1 LQYKDDAKNG
11 SIPRV
16 YIYIYI
22 YKSSQQHREKEAVHL
37 SFRKQPTGSRPKS
50 TRMSVTLRLRALS
63 VALGMPKCEIRN
75 AKLKSWPSQL
85 AWQRRACSPAS
96 GRTCLSCPDRTPRC
110 QQNHAQVMQSDVM
123 PHLLCSGILPTLGT
137 PALTRRNSQDCVN
150 QIKFSP
156 CSAGSEHGCP

>member
-1 LQYKDDAKNG
+1 MGILRRRKLWWPQRGQEKTRRC
-11 SIPRV
+11 SIM
-16 YIYIYI
+16 IMM
-22 YKSSQQHREKEAVHL
+22 HRPGRGQRAPYGGNPPH
-37 SFRKQPTGSRPKS
+37 RGC
-50 TRMSVTLRLRALS
+50 LRLRALS
-63 VALGMPKCEIRN
+63 VALGMRKCEMRN
-75 AKLKSWPSQL
+75 AKLKSWPCQL

-96 GRTCLSCPDRTPRC
+96 GRTCLLCPDRTPRC